1 MDQYPGK
8 AQLEI
13 DASYYNSLDIHSF
26 SLMMKDPSYCY
37 KFYWLEAILTLM
49 ETTDGD
55 LSFNPIIDEMIC
67 AAWYSVMNYH
77 LHPVSKIL
85 IAQAVA

>member
-1 MDQYPGK
+1 
-8 AQLEI
+8 
-13 DASYYNSLDIHSF
+13 
-26 SLMMKDPSYCY
+26 
-37 KFYWLEAILTLM
+37 M